1 MNKLEVRKQYDSLI
15 FIGNQLHKIKDQFSR
30 EMIHLAF
37 KLLLLQSRELLRR
50 MNELYQKT
58 NSPEIRREVRR
69 FRVLDKQIRLIEATA
84 DVLCIPKMRRSLLK
98 HFEHAAK

>member
-1 MNKLEVRKQYDSLI
+1 MNKSEAREQYDSLI
-15 FIGNQLHKIKDQFSR
+15 LVGNHIYKIKNQTAR

-50 MNELYQKT
+50 MNELHQKT

-69 FRVLDKQIRLIEATA
+69 FRVLNKQISSIEATA
-84 DVLCIPKMRRSLLK
+84 DVLCIPAMRRALLK
-98 HFEHAAK
+98 EYEHAAK

>member
-1 MNKLEVRKQYDSLI
+1 MNNLEARRLYDFLI
-15 FIGNQLHKIKDQFSR
+15 FAGNQLYKIRDQFSR

-37 KLLLLQSRELLRR
+37 QLLLLQSRELLRR
-50 MNELYQKT
+50 MNELHQKT

-69 FRVLDKQIRLIEATA
+69 MRVLHKQISSIEATV